1 MKYRRKYM
9 KHLLVIHTGGTISM
23 SQDQSNKVVTND
35 INPISMHQ
43 DVINQYAQ
51 IDELNPFNVPSP
63 HMTIKHV
70 KQLKDIILEA
80 VTNKYYD
87 GFVITHGTD
96 TLEETAFLL
105 DLILGIEQPVVIT
118 GAMRSSNEIGSD
130 GLYNYISAIR
140 VASDEKARHKGVMVV
155 FNDEIHTARN
165 VTKTHTSNTNT
176 FQSPNHGP
184 LGVLTKDRVQFH
196 HMPYRQQALE
206 NVNEKLNVP
215 LVKAYMGMP
224 GDIFSF
230 YSREGIDG
238 MVIEALGQGNI
249 PPSAL
254 EGIQQLVSLNIPILV
269 KAYMGMPGD
278 IFSFYSREGI
288 DGMVIE
294 ALGQGNI
301 PPSALE
307 GIQQLVSL
315 NIPIVLVSRSFNG
328 IVSPTYAYDGGGYQ
342 LAQQGFIF
350 SNGLN
355 GPKARLKLLVALSNN
370 LDKAEIKSY
379 FEL

>member
-1 MKYRRKYM
+1 M

-35 INPISMHQ
+35 TNPISMHQ

-63 HMTIKHV
+63 HMTIQHV

-206 NVNEKLNVP
+206 NVNDKLNV
-215 LVKAYMGMP
+215 A
-224 GDIFSF
+224 
-230 YSREGIDG
+230 
-238 MVIEALGQGNI
+238 
-249 PPSAL
+249 
-254 EGIQQLVSLNIPILV
+254 LV

>member
-1 MKYRRKYM
+1 M

-63 HMTIKHV
+63 HMTIQHV

-140 VASDEKARHKGVMVV
+140 VASNEKARHKGVMVV

-206 NVNEKLNVP
+206 NVNDKLNVP
-215 LVKAYMGMP
+215 
-224 GDIFSF
+224 
-230 YSREGIDG
+230 
-238 MVIEALGQGNI
+238 
-249 PPSAL
+249 
-254 EGIQQLVSLNIPILV
+254 LV

>member
-1 MKYRRKYM
+1 M

-35 INPISMHQ
+35 INPISLHQ

-63 HMTIKHV
+63 HMTIQHV

-118 GAMRSSNEIGSD
+118 GAMRSSNEISSD

-238 MVIEALGQGNI
+238 MVIEALGQGN
-249 PPSAL
+249 
-254 EGIQQLVSLNIPILV
+254 
-269 KAYMGMPGD
+269 M
-278 IFSFYSREGI
+278 
-288 DGMVIE
+288 
-294 ALGQGNI
+294 

-355 GPKARLKLLVALSNN
+355 GPKSRLKLLVALSNN

>member
-1 MKYRRKYM
+1 M

-63 HMTIKHV
+63 HMTIQHV

-206 NVNEKLNVP
+206 TVNEKLNVP
-215 LVKAYMGMP
+215 LVKAYM
-224 GDIFSF
+224 
-230 YSREGIDG
+230 
-238 MVIEALGQGNI
+238 V
-249 PPSAL
+249 
-254 EGIQQLVSLNIPILV
+254 
-269 KAYMGMPGD
+269 MPGD

>member
-1 MKYRRKYM
+1 M

-63 HMTIKHV
+63 HMTIQHV

-140 VASDEKARHKGVMVV
+140 VASVMKRPVIKASWLYLMMKFIRRVMLPKH
-155 FNDEIHTARN
+155 IRLIQ
-165 VTKTHTSNTNT
+165 TH
-176 FQSPNHGP
+176 F
-184 LGVLTKDRVQFH
+184 KVQ
-196 HMPYRQQALE
+196 
-206 NVNEKLNVP
+206 
-215 LVKAYMGMP
+215 
-224 GDIFSF
+224 I
-230 YSREGIDG
+230 
-238 MVIEALGQGNI
+238 MV
-249 PPSAL
+249 
-254 EGIQQLVSLNIPILV
+254 
-269 KAYMGMPGD
+269 
-278 IFSFYSREGI
+278 R
-288 DGMVIE
+288 
-294 ALGQGNI
+294 
-301 PPSALE
+301 
-307 GIQQLVSL
+307 
-315 NIPIVLVSRSFNG
+315 
-328 IVSPTYAYDGGGYQ
+328 
-342 LAQQGFIF
+342 
-350 SNGLN
+350 
-355 GPKARLKLLVALSNN
+355 
-370 LDKAEIKSY
+370 
-379 FEL
+379 

>member
-1 MKYRRKYM
+1 M

-35 INPISMHQ
+35 INPISLHQ

-63 HMTIKHV
+63 HMTIQHV

-130 GLYNYISAIR
+130 ELYNYISAIR

-254 EGIQQLVSLNIPILV
+254 EGIQQLVSLNIPI
-269 KAYMGMPGD
+269 
-278 IFSFYSREGI
+278 
-288 DGMVIE
+288 
-294 ALGQGNI
+294 
-301 PPSALE
+301 
-307 GIQQLVSL
+307 
-315 NIPIVLVSRSFNG
+315 VLVSRSFNG

-370 LDKAEIKSY
+370 LDKAEIKAY
-379 FEL
+379 FE

>member
-1 MKYRRKYM
+1 M

-35 INPISMHQ
+35 INPISLHQ

-63 HMTIKHV
+63 HMTIQHV

-105 DLILGIEQPVVIT
+105 YLILGIEQPVVIT

-238 MVIEALGQGNI
+238 MVIEALGQGN
-249 PPSAL
+249 
-254 EGIQQLVSLNIPILV
+254 
-269 KAYMGMPGD
+269 M
-278 IFSFYSREGI
+278 
-288 DGMVIE
+288 
-294 ALGQGNI
+294 

>member
-1 MKYRRKYM
+1 M

-35 INPISMHQ
+35 INPISLHQ

-63 HMTIKHV
+63 HMTIQHV

-215 LVKAYMGMP
+215 LVKAYMCMP

-238 MVIEALGQGNI
+238 MVIEALGQGN
-249 PPSAL
+249 
-254 EGIQQLVSLNIPILV
+254 
-269 KAYMGMPGD
+269 M
-278 IFSFYSREGI
+278 
-288 DGMVIE
+288 
-294 ALGQGNI
+294 

>member
-1 MKYRRKYM
+1 M

-63 HMTIKHV
+63 HMTIQHV

-196 HMPYRQQALE
+196 HMAYRQQALE
-206 NVNEKLNVP
+206 NVNDKLNVP
-215 LVKAYMGMP
+215 
-224 GDIFSF
+224 
-230 YSREGIDG
+230 
-238 MVIEALGQGNI
+238 
-249 PPSAL
+249 
-254 EGIQQLVSLNIPILV
+254 LV

>member
-1 MKYRRKYM
+1 M

-63 HMTIKHV
+63 HMTIQHV

-196 HMPYRQQALE
+196 HMPYRQQALK

-230 YSREGIDG
+230 YCREGIDG

-249 PPSAL
+249 PP
-254 EGIQQLVSLNIPILV
+254 N
-269 KAYMGMPGD
+269 
-278 IFSFYSREGI
+278 
-288 DGMVIE
+288 
-294 ALGQGNI
+294 
-301 PPSALE
+301 ALE

-370 LDKAEIKSY
+370 LDKAEIKAY
-379 FEL
+379 FE

>member
-1 MKYRRKYM
+1 M

-63 HMTIKHV
+63 HMTIQHV

-87 GFVITHGTD
+87 GFVIMHGTD

-206 NVNEKLNVP
+206 NVNDKLNVP
-215 LVKAYMGMP
+215 
-224 GDIFSF
+224 
-230 YSREGIDG
+230 
-238 MVIEALGQGNI
+238 
-249 PPSAL
+249 
-254 EGIQQLVSLNIPILV
+254 LV

>member
-1 MKYRRKYM
+1 M

-63 HMTIKHV
+63 HMTIQHV

-96 TLEETAFLL
+96 TLEEAAFLL

-206 NVNEKLNVP
+206 NVNDKLNVP
-215 LVKAYMGMP
+215 
-224 GDIFSF
+224 
-230 YSREGIDG
+230 
-238 MVIEALGQGNI
+238 
-249 PPSAL
+249 
-254 EGIQQLVSLNIPILV
+254 LV

>member
-1 MKYRRKYM
+1 M

-63 HMTIKHV
+63 HMTIQHV

-80 VTNKYYD
+80 VSNKYYD

-206 NVNEKLNVP
+206 NVNDKLNVP

-254 EGIQQLVSLNIPILV
+254 DGIQQLVSL
-269 KAYMGMPGD
+269 K
-278 IFSFYSREGI
+278 
-288 DGMVIE
+288 
-294 ALGQGNI
+294 
-301 PPSALE
+301 
-307 GIQQLVSL
+307 
-315 NIPIVLVSRSFNG
+315 IPIVLVSRSFNG

>member
-1 MKYRRKYM
+1 M

-63 HMTIKHV
+63 HMTIQHV

-206 NVNEKLNVP
+206 NVNDKLNVP

-230 YSREGIDG
+230 YSREG
-238 MVIEALGQGNI
+238 
-249 PPSAL
+249 
-254 EGIQQLVSLNIPILV
+254 
-269 KAYMGMPGD
+269 
-278 IFSFYSREGI
+278 F

>member
-1 MKYRRKYM
+1 M

-23 SQDQSNKVVTND
+23 SQDQSNKIVTND

-63 HMTIKHV
+63 HMTIQHV

-206 NVNEKLNVP
+206 NVNDKLNVP
-215 LVKAYMGMP
+215 
-224 GDIFSF
+224 
-230 YSREGIDG
+230 
-238 MVIEALGQGNI
+238 
-249 PPSAL
+249 
-254 EGIQQLVSLNIPILV
+254 LV

>member
-1 MKYRRKYM
+1 M

-63 HMTIKHV
+63 HMTIQHV

-206 NVNEKLNVP
+206 NVNDKLNVP

-254 EGIQQLVSLNIPILV
+254 EGIQQLVSLI
-269 KAYMGMPGD
+269 
-278 IFSFYSREGI
+278 
-288 DGMVIE
+288 
-294 ALGQGNI
+294 
-301 PPSALE
+301 
-307 GIQQLVSL
+307 
-315 NIPIVLVSRSFNG
+315 IPIVLVSRSFNG

>member
-1 MKYRRKYM
+1 M

-63 HMTIKHV
+63 HMTIQHV

-238 MVIEALGQGNI
+238 MVIEALGQGNM

-254 EGIQQLVSLNIPILV
+254 EGIQQLI
-269 KAYMGMPGD
+269 
-278 IFSFYSREGI
+278 
-288 DGMVIE
+288 
-294 ALGQGNI
+294 
-301 PPSALE
+301 
-307 GIQQLVSL
+307 SL

>member
-1 MKYRRKYM
+1 M

-63 HMTIKHV
+63 HMTIQHV

-254 EGIQQLVSLNIPILV
+254 E
-269 KAYMGMPGD
+269 A
-278 IFSFYSREGI
+278 
-288 DGMVIE
+288 
-294 ALGQGNI
+294 
-301 PPSALE
+301 
-307 GIQQLVSL
+307 IQQLVSL

-370 LDKAEIKSY
+370 LDKADIKSY

>member
-1 MKYRRKYM
+1 M

-35 INPISMHQ
+35 INPISLHQ

-63 HMTIKHV
+63 HMTIQHV

-238 MVIEALGQGNI
+238 MVIEALGQGN
-249 PPSAL
+249 
-254 EGIQQLVSLNIPILV
+254 
-269 KAYMGMPGD
+269 M
-278 IFSFYSREGI
+278 
-288 DGMVIE
+288 
-294 ALGQGNI
+294 

-328 IVSPTYAYDGGGYQ
+328 IVSPTYAYDGGYQ

>member
-1 MKYRRKYM
+1 M

-63 HMTIKHV
+63 HMTIQHV

-206 NVNEKLNVP
+206 NVNDKLNVP
-215 LVKAYMGMP
+215 LVKAY
-224 GDIFSF
+224 I
-230 YSREGIDG
+230 
-238 MVIEALGQGNI
+238 
-249 PPSAL
+249 
-254 EGIQQLVSLNIPILV
+254 
-269 KAYMGMPGD
+269 GMPGD

>member
-1 MKYRRKYM
+1 M

-63 HMTIKHV
+63 HMTIQHV

-140 VASDEKARHKGVMVV
+140 VASDEKARHKCVMVV

-206 NVNEKLNVP
+206 NVNDKLNVP
-215 LVKAYMGMP
+215 
-224 GDIFSF
+224 
-230 YSREGIDG
+230 
-238 MVIEALGQGNI
+238 
-249 PPSAL
+249 
-254 EGIQQLVSLNIPILV
+254 LV

>member
-1 MKYRRKYM
+1 M

-35 INPISMHQ
+35 TNPISMHQ

-63 HMTIKHV
+63 HMTIQHV

-206 NVNEKLNVP
+206 NVNDKLNVP
-215 LVKAYMGMP
+215 
-224 GDIFSF
+224 
-230 YSREGIDG
+230 
-238 MVIEALGQGNI
+238 
-249 PPSAL
+249 
-254 EGIQQLVSLNIPILV
+254 LV

-355 GPKARLKLLVALSNN
+355 GLKARLKLLVALSNN

>member
-1 MKYRRKYM
+1 M

-63 HMTIKHV
+63 HMTIQHV

-184 LGVLTKDRVQFH
+184 LGILTKDRVQFH

-206 NVNEKLNVP
+206 NVNDKLNVP
-215 LVKAYMGMP
+215 
-224 GDIFSF
+224 
-230 YSREGIDG
+230 
-238 MVIEALGQGNI
+238 
-249 PPSAL
+249 
-254 EGIQQLVSLNIPILV
+254 LV

>member
-1 MKYRRKYM
+1 M

-63 HMTIKHV
+63 HMTIQHV
-70 KQLKDIILEA
+70 KQLKDIILDA
-80 VTNKYYD
+80 VTKNFYD

-105 DLILGIEQPVVIT
+105 DLILGIEEPIVIT

-184 LGVLTKDRVQFH
+184 LGVLTKNRVQFH
-196 HMPYRQQALE
+196 HMPYRQPALS
-206 NVNEKLNVP
+206 NVNESLNVP
-215 LVKAYMGMP
+215 LIKAYMGMP
-224 GDIFSF
+224 SDIFTF
-230 YSREGIDG
+230 YSREGING
-238 MVIEALGQGNI
+238 MVIEALGQGNL

-254 EGIQQLVSLNIPILV
+254 NGINQLV
-269 KAYMGMPGD
+269 K
-278 IFSFYSREGI
+278 
-288 DGMVIE
+288 
-294 ALGQGNI
+294 
-301 PPSALE
+301 
-307 GIQQLVSL
+307 L

-355 GPKARLKLLVALSNN
+355 GPKARLKLLVALSNQ
-370 LDKAEIKSY
+370 LDTAKIKSY

>member
-1 MKYRRKYM
+1 M

-35 INPISMHQ
+35 INPISMNQ

-63 HMTIKHV
+63 HMTIQHV

-206 NVNEKLNVP
+206 NVNDKLNVP
-215 LVKAYMGMP
+215 
-224 GDIFSF
+224 
-230 YSREGIDG
+230 
-238 MVIEALGQGNI
+238 
-249 PPSAL
+249 
-254 EGIQQLVSLNIPILV
+254 LV

>member
-1 MKYRRKYM
+1 M

-63 HMTIKHV
+63 HMTIQHV

-105 DLILGIEQPVVIT
+105 DLILAIEQPVVIT

-254 EGIQQLVSLNIPILV
+254 EGIQQLV
-269 KAYMGMPGD
+269 Y
-278 IFSFYSREGI
+278 
-288 DGMVIE
+288 
-294 ALGQGNI
+294 
-301 PPSALE
+301 
-307 GIQQLVSL
+307 L

>member
-1 MKYRRKYM
+1 M

-35 INPISMHQ
+35 TNPISMHQ

-63 HMTIKHV
+63 HMTIQHV

-206 NVNEKLNVP
+206 NVNDKLNVP

-238 MVIEALGQGNI
+238 MVIEALGQGN
-249 PPSAL
+249 
-254 EGIQQLVSLNIPILV
+254 
-269 KAYMGMPGD
+269 M
-278 IFSFYSREGI
+278 
-288 DGMVIE
+288 
-294 ALGQGNI
+294 

>member
-1 MKYRRKYM
+1 M

-35 INPISMHQ
+35 INPISLHQ

-63 HMTIKHV
+63 HMTIQHV

-196 HMPYRQQALE
+196 HMPYRQKALE

-238 MVIEALGQGNI
+238 MVIEALGQGN
-249 PPSAL
+249 
-254 EGIQQLVSLNIPILV
+254 
-269 KAYMGMPGD
+269 M
-278 IFSFYSREGI
+278 
-288 DGMVIE
+288 
-294 ALGQGNI
+294 

>member
-1 MKYRRKYM
+1 M

-63 HMTIKHV
+63 HMTIQHV

-196 HMPYRQQALE
+196 HMLYRQQALE
-206 NVNEKLNVP
+206 NVNDKLNVP
-215 LVKAYMGMP
+215 
-224 GDIFSF
+224 
-230 YSREGIDG
+230 
-238 MVIEALGQGNI
+238 
-249 PPSAL
+249 
-254 EGIQQLVSLNIPILV
+254 LV

>member
-1 MKYRRKYM
+1 M

-63 HMTIKHV
+63 HMTIQHV

-206 NVNEKLNVP
+206 NVNDKLNVP
-215 LVKAYMGMP
+215 
-224 GDIFSF
+224 
-230 YSREGIDG
+230 
-238 MVIEALGQGNI
+238 
-249 PPSAL
+249 
-254 EGIQQLVSLNIPILV
+254 LV

-328 IVSPTYAYDGGGYQ
+328 IVSPTYAYNGGGYQ

>member
-1 MKYRRKYM
+1 M

-63 HMTIKHV
+63 HMTIQHV

-80 VTNKYYD
+80 VSNKYYD

-140 VASDEKARHKGVMVV
+140 IASDEKARHKGVMVV

-206 NVNEKLNVP
+206 NVNDKLNVP

-254 EGIQQLVSLNIPILV
+254 
-269 KAYMGMPGD
+269 D
-278 IFSFYSREGI
+278 
-288 DGMVIE
+288 
-294 ALGQGNI
+294 
-301 PPSALE
+301 

>member
-1 MKYRRKYM
+1 M

-63 HMTIKHV
+63 HMTIQHV

-206 NVNEKLNVP
+206 NVNDKLNV
-215 LVKAYMGMP
+215 
-224 GDIFSF
+224 S
-230 YSREGIDG
+230 
-238 MVIEALGQGNI
+238 
-249 PPSAL
+249 
-254 EGIQQLVSLNIPILV
+254 LV